1 MSEEIQF
8 NLTVSTELTY
18 TEIRKLE
25 IVLMRVLGYMEQ
37 LTGDRNLQKAIN
49 VIQATIVAIRSLQ
62 MAIRALQMAS
72 GPIGWAYAGT
82 TVIAAGMSGYSI
94 YESITGV

>member
-25 IVLMRVLGYMEQ
+25 IVLMRVLGYVEQ
-37 LTGDRNLQKAIN
+37 LTGNKDLRKAIN
-49 VIQATIVAIRSLQ
+49 VIQSMIVAIRSLQ
-62 MAIRALQMAS
+62 MAIRVLEVAS

-82 TVIAAGMSGYSI
+82 TMIAAGLSGYSI